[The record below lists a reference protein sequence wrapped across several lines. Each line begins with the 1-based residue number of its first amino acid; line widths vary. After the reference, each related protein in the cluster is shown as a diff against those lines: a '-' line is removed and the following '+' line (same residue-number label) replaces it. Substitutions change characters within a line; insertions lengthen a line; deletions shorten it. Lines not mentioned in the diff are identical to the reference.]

1 MTTNRFSLSSD
12 INELPSSIS
21 VSGSDLFAFSDDPAS
36 AVVTKKITFNNFR
49 SSILNQAATLQ
60 LRRGLDSERLLVTP
74 SVAEP
79 LWTTD
84 TKKLYV
90 GDGSTVGGL
99 IISSPIIET
108 SENNITVTA
117 SNNISGSGNL
127 CLGSGNSIISS
138 APGVPSSNS
147 IYIANNCTASGVSIS
162 ILSGS
167 ACRCSGTY
175 TSILNGDR
183 NTAGSLTSSHA
194 TIING
199 LRNTIP
205 SSDNYGLICNGTFNT
220 STGLHASIIN
230 GFGNSVIS
238 SYTFVGN
245 GSQNTATSNYSSIIN
260 GQNNIASGINSC
272 ILGGQSAK
280 TTLHGEV
287 AQAAGSFTSAG
298 DAQRSTI
305 VLRAET
311 SSNTSNV
318 ILTTDGSASLITS
331 PSDATSRNFIFLS
344 DKTTLNFNIQI
355 SAYNDT
361 DTASAVWN
369 FVGGIKRGVGAGTT
383 SLIQTPTET
392 SWKDTGMNSALASV
406 AADTTNG
413 GLSIRVTGLATK
425 NIRWVAAADY
435 CIVSYGTP

>member
-60 LRRGLDSERLLVTP
+60 LRQGLDSERLLVTP

-84 TKKLYV
+84 SKKLYV
-90 GDGSTVGGL
+90 GDGSTVGG
-99 IISSPIIET
+99 IVISSPIVEI
-108 SENNITVTA
+108 SGNNITKF
-117 SNNISGSGNL
+117 NNILGSGNL
-127 CLGSGNSIISS
+127 CLGSGNSIISNY
-138 APGVPSSNS
+138 NS
-147 IYIANNCTASGVSIS
+147 IYNAYTCTASGIGIA
-162 ILSGS
+162 ILAG
-167 ACRCSGTY
+167 ANCVASGTY
-175 TSILNGDR
+175 TSIFNGVS
-183 NTAGSLTSSHA
+183 NTAGSLSSNHA

-205 SSDNYGLICNGTFNT
+205 SSNNYGLICNGTFNT

-230 GFGNSVIS
+230 GFGNSTIS

-245 GSQNTATSNYSSIIN
+245 GYQNTTTANYSSIIN

-331 PSDATSRNFIFLS
+331 PSNTTSRNFIFLP

-369 FVGGIKRGVGAGTT
+369 FAGGIKRGVGAGTT

-425 NIRWVAAADY
+425 NIRWVAAVDY
-435 CIVSYGTP
+435 CTVNYGTP